1 MDNPSQKY
9 FGLAGNP
16 NVQNM
21 LELIAKAE
29 GTTEHGHNTAFG
41 GSRFDSLEDHPR
53 YLKPFK
59 QTDGKTNYTS
69 AAGKYQFLSNT
80 WDEVRGKL
88 GLNDFS
94 GPNQDAGAIYLIER
108 AGALPDVMNGDYKAA
123 ANKLGK
129 VWASLPSSPYPQPR
143 RSEGFIDSVVK
154 GFLPTAHAGTL
165 PTGGQTVL
173 PQTTGKLSGAN
184 MSNETNLNVPERI
197 SVNVNNAPVLPAAMA
212 ALLGRYPGFASP
224 GGELRSQDVN
234 SIAPEAMQ
242 SIQNMRETKAKMLPL
257 ALGALMSSNSGA
269 NAFGQSIA
277 GPAMSALDPLKL
289 QNGMITPDGQY
300 ITDVDNAAYMRH
312 LAAMNK
318 GQDGKTISAGELS
331 KYNDKLGIFAQL
343 DSLSK
348 DFKAEYTTSLPFE
361 AVGDAQN
368 WLGKKTGVG
377 FEKQANFWMGYQETV
392 NKIRNEMFGSALT
405 EPERREFEK
414 AIVRPGMTADT
425 IQSNLN
431 KQASIIKNALERQS
445 LIFKESGYDTRG
457 MDAGLNRA
465 KNVQVS
471 NVPDSGGGGKPSAG
485 GAPASGGA
493 QPSMKELL
501 KLYGG

>member
-9 FGLAGNP
+9 FGLVENP
-16 NVQNM
+16 NVRNM

-41 GSRFDSLEDHPR
+41 GSRFDSLDDHPR

-88 GLNDFS
+88 GLTDFS
-94 GPNQDAGAIYLIER
+94 GPNQDAGAIYLIDR

-154 GFLPTAHAGTL
+154 GFLPAAHAGTL
-165 PTGGQTVL
+165 PNGGQTVL
-173 PQTTGKLSGAN
+173 PQTTGKFSGAN
-184 MSNETNLNVPERI
+184 MSNETNVNTPERI

-212 ALLGRYPGFASP
+212 ALLGRYPGMVSP
-224 GGELRSQDVN
+224 GGEFRSQDAAA
-234 SIAPEAMQ
+234 IAPEAIQ

-300 ITDVDNAAYMRH
+300 ITDVDSSAYMRN
-312 LAAMNK
+312 LAAMGK
-318 GQDGKTISAGELS
+318 GGDGKTISVGELS
-331 KYNDKLGIFAQL
+331 KFNDKLSTFAQL
-343 DSLSK
+343 DSLTK
-348 DFKAEYTTSLPFE
+348 DFKDDYTTSLPFQ
-361 AVGDAQN
+361 AVGEAQN
-368 WLGKKTGVG
+368 WVGKKTGVG
-377 FEKQANFWMGYQETV
+377 FEKQANFWMGYQETI

-405 EPERREFEK
+405 ETERAEFEK

-425 IQSNLN
+425 IRSNLTR
-431 KQASIIKNALERQS
+431 QSTIIKNALERQS

-457 MDAGLNRA
+457 MNAGLNRA
-465 KNVQVS
+465 MNVQVS
-471 NVPDSGGGGKPSAG
+471 NVPETGNAKPPAG
-485 GAPASGGA
+485 GNPSGGGA
-493 QPSMKELL
+493 QPSLQELL